1 MINAQATITLQV
13 CCRFQDGASTANNPA
28 ALAIQEARSLWPE
41 SSIDC
46 LVSIGSGNIPL
57 TKREKNTVSSY
68 LDIGSVLIES
78 ACDVSRVDAIL
89 STLLPM
95 VPDVK
100 YFRWVD
106 VPTQHTTSS
115 SEQILVYKPSNIAAA
130 QP

>member
-1 MINAQATITLQV
+1 MVRVSIKTTKCV

-28 ALAIQEARSLWPE
+28 GLAIQEARSLWPD
-41 SSIDC
+41 SPIDC

-57 TKREKNTVSSY
+57 TKREKNSVSSY

-100 YFRWVD
+100 YFR
-106 VPTQHTTSS
+106 
-115 SEQILVYKPSNIAAA
+115 
-130 QP
+130 